1 MRAIDGRYIPI
12 VAPPQHEAQPYYC
25 CKRFYT
31 VILQEVVDAKCQF
44 WTYNFGWAGSCHD
57 WIVFQ
62 RSDLRRHKMRNVFLP
77 YKLMLLF
84 QCGLGSIVHSKVL
97 DCQLNKHIGT
107 LFNLVLEWLWK
118 GHLVY

>member
-77 YKLMLLF
+77 YKLIRDAAFPMRPWF
-84 QCGLGSIVHSKVL
+84 YSPFKSFGLSTK
-97 DCQLNKHIGT
+97 
-107 LFNLVLEWLWK
+107 
-118 GHLVY
+118 